1 MNFSASPAATL
12 ILFVTIAASL
22 IGLYQSPRLLDRSL
36 FRPYWLLRRKQYATV
51 ITSGFMHADLMHLI
65 FNMMTFYF
73 FAFPLERYIG
83 TARFV
88 FLYLAGLLISHAGT
102 WYKQRNNPEYAC
114 LGASG
119 AISAVLFAAI
129 VYFPEQSL
137 FIIPIPVPI
146 PAPLFAVGYLAYTYY
161 ASKHPHG
168 RVNHDAHLGGALT
181 GLAFVALT
189 TPGAYGYLLRSFF

>member
-1 MNFSASPAATL
+1 MSFAQTPAATL
-12 ILFVTIAASL
+12 IFLTTIAASL
-22 IGLYQSPRLLDRSL
+22 FGLYASPRLLDRSL
-36 FRPYWLLRRKQYATV
+36 FRPYWLLRRHQYQSV
-51 ITSGFMHADLMHLI
+51 VTSGFMHADLMHLI

-73 FAFPLERYIG
+73 FAFPLESYIG

-88 FLYLAGLLISHAGT
+88 ALYATGLLVSHAGT
-102 WYKQRNNPEYAC
+102 WFKQRNNAEYAC

-137 FIIPIPVPI
+137 FILPIPVPI

-161 ASKHPHG
+161 AARHPQG
-168 RVNHDAHLGGALT
+168 RINHDAHLGGALA
-181 GLAFVALT
+181 GLLFVALT
-189 TPGAYGYLLRSFF
+189 TPAAYGRLFQALF

>member
-146 PAPLFAVGYLAYTYY
+146 PAPLFAIGYLAYTYY

-189 TPGAYGYLLRSFF
+189 TPGAYGSLFRSFF